1 MRIERTNGYR
11 NPSDLKRHPRHVR
24 NHPASKIELLAKCIR
39 EIGITVP
46 IIVDELGFVLAGW
59 AIVLAAI
66 LNGVKQVPVVVLAG
80 LSEARKRAYLLF
92 DNKIAERSSYD
103 WPALADEL
111 KDLEELLAAE
121 GLDFDLTGFNAAE
134 FDALASFVD
143 QSAEPDETFPA
154 PDQKAVSRKGDI
166 WVFGGRHRLLCED
179 CRTADYD
186 PLMLSSTAAMY
197 FSDPP
202 YNCDVASIVGRGR
215 TKHRNFEMAA
225 GEMSAAEF
233 TSFLTDVLG
242 RAVQHLADDALGYVF
257 MDWRHQR
264 EILDAGEQAF
274 KSSPVALVVWV
285 KTNPGQGSF
294 YRSQHE
300 LLYVFKKGDGPHLN
314 NVQLGRYG
322 RNRSN
327 VWTYAGAN
335 AFRKDRMADLA
346 AHPTTKPIM
355 LVADA
360 IKDCTRRNDIVLD
373 SFMGSGTTI
382 LAAERVGRRAY
393 GIEIDPLYVDT
404 TVRRWIATYKSDV
417 ILDGT
422 NKTFD
427 QVAAERSGD
436 AP

>member
-1 MRIERTNGYR
+1 MRIQRTDEVR
-11 NPSDLKRHPRHVR
+11 DPADLKRHPRHVR
-24 NHPASKIELLAKCIR
+24 VHPAKKIELLAKCIR
-39 EIGITVP
+39 EVGVTIP
-46 IIVDELGFVLAGW
+46 IVVDELGFVLAGW

-66 LNGVKQVPVVVLAG
+66 LSGIKQVPIVVVTG

-92 DNKIAERSSYD
+92 DNKIAEHSSYD

-111 KDLEELLAAE
+111 RELGQLLSAEE
-121 GLDFDLTGFNAAE
+121 LDFDLTGFNAAE

-143 QSAEPDETFPA
+143 QSDEPDESLPA
-154 PDQKAVSRKGDI
+154 PDQKAVTRKGDI
-166 WVFGGRHRLLCED
+166 WVFNGKHRLLCDD
-179 CRTADYD
+179 CRTAHYGR
-186 PLMLSSTAAMY
+186 LMLGRAAAMY

-202 YNCDVASIVGRGR
+202 YNCNVASIVGRGR
-215 TKHRNFEMAA
+215 TKHRNFAMAA

-233 TSFLTDVLG
+233 TSFLIDVF
-242 RAVQHLADDALGYVF
+242 RQAVQHLADGSLVYIF

-264 EILDAGEQAF
+264 EILDAGEQVF
-274 KSSPVALVVWV
+274 KGGLVTLVVWV

-294 YRSQHE
+294 YRSGHE
-300 LLYVFKKGDGPHLN
+300 LLYVFKKGDDPHLN

-335 AFRKDRMADLA
+335 SFRKDRMADLS

-427 QVAAERSGD
+427 QVAAERLGD
-436 AP
+436 AL

>member
-1 MRIERTNGYR
+1 MRVERTNDFR
-11 NPSDLKRHPRHVR
+11 DPADLKRHPRHVR
-24 NHPASKIELLAKCIR
+24 VHPAKKIELLAKCIR

-46 IIVDELGFVLAGW
+46 IVVDELGFVLAGW
-59 AIVLAAI
+59 AIILAAI
-66 LNGVKQVPVVVLAG
+66 LNGVKQVPVVVVTG

-92 DNKIAERSSYD
+92 DNKIAEHSTYD

-111 KDLEELLAAE
+111 KDLEKLLSAE
-121 GLDFDLTGFNAAE
+121 ELDFDLTGFNAAE
-134 FDALASFVD
+134 FDALASLMD
-143 QSAEPDETFPA
+143 QSGDPDESLPA
-154 PDQKAVSRKGDI
+154 PDQKAITRRGDI
-166 WVFGGRHRLLCED
+166 WVFNGKHRLLCDD
-179 CRTADYD
+179 CRTADYGR
-186 PLMLSSTAAMY
+186 LMLGSIATMY

-202 YNCDVASIVGRGR
+202 YNCNVASIVGRGR

-233 TSFLTDVLG
+233 TSFLMDVLG
-242 RAVQHLADDALGYVF
+242 RAVQYLADGALACAF

-264 EILDAGEQAF
+264 EILDAGDQVF
-274 KSSPVALVVWV
+274 KGCLINVVVWV
-285 KTNPGQGSF
+285 KTNPGQGSL
-294 YRSQHE
+294 YRSHYE
-300 LLYVFKKGDGPHLN
+300 LLYVFKKGDGSYLN

-335 AFRKDRMADLA
+335 SFRKDRMADLS

-360 IKDCTRRNDIVLD
+360 IKDCTRRNDIILD

-404 TVRRWIATYKSDV
+404 TVRRWIAAYKSDV

-422 NKTFD
+422 NQTFD
-427 QVAAERSGD
+427 EVAAHRLGE
-436 AP
+436 A